1 MPSTLS
7 ERDFAEPGPKQPGMS
22 ELPSSTHGDGK
33 PSRRSFGLHT
43 RRTDGSTAEAM
54 QHARQTLTAAGADV
68 LDLQQILDGE
78 PADALLSFGGDGS
91 LLHAARLMA
100 PLGIPVLGIN
110 YGRVGYLCAVDENGL
125 DQALTRLVHGECA
138 LDQRSM
144 LRGRVFHEGE
154 LVWQADALNEFFVG
168 GSNRTLH
175 LDLSIDGEAFGT
187 VRGDGVILA
196 TRTGST
202 AYAFSAGG
210 PVLLMD
216 ALALVA
222 SNSVFSSA
230 IRSVVLPTTSTVRIR
245 NLTRGTRPFVVADG
259 QKDYQIGHETE
270 VEISLSPTRA
280 LLVDLGLQSHVRSL
294 HQGFRE
300 MMVRELE
307 G

>member
-1 MPSTLS
+1 
-7 ERDFAEPGPKQPGMS
+7 
-22 ELPSSTHGDGK
+22 
-33 PSRRSFGLHT
+33 
-43 RRTDGSTAEAM
+43 
-54 QHARQTLTAAGADV
+54 
-68 LDLQQILDGE
+68 
-78 PADALLSFGGDGS
+78 
-91 LLHAARLMA
+91 MA

-110 YGRVGYLCAVDENGL
+110 YGRVGYLCAVDEKGL
-125 DQALTRLVHGECA
+125 DQALDRLVQGAYGLE
-138 LDQRSM
+138 QRSM
-144 LRGRVFHEGE
+144 LRGRVYHEGE

-175 LDLSIDGEAFGT
+175 LELTIDGEAFGT

-210 PVLLMD
+210 PVLLVD

-230 IRSVVLPTTSTVRIR
+230 IRSVVLPTTAQVRIR
-245 NLTRGTRPFVVADG
+245 NRTLVARPFVIADG
-259 QKDYQIGHETE
+259 QKDYQIGQDTE
-270 VEISLSPTRA
+270 VELALSPTPA
-280 LLVDLGLQSHVRSL
+280 LMVDLGLKPKVQSL

-307 G
+307 A

>member
-1 MPSTLS
+1 MPSAHLVP
-7 ERDFAEPGPKQPGMS
+7 EPVAPHSP
-22 ELPSSTHGDGK
+22 EA
-33 PSRRSFGLHT
+33 RSFGLHT
-43 RRTDGSTAEAM
+43 RRGDGLAL
-54 QHARQTLTAAGADV
+54 QAAGRAREALAASGASVYELQAV
-68 LDLQQILDGE
+68 LDGH
-78 PADALLSFGGDGS
+78 PVDALLTFGGDGT

-110 YGRVGYLCAVDENGL
+110 YGRVGYLCAVDEKGL
-125 DQALTRLVHGECA
+125 DQALGRLVQGAYGLE
-138 LDQRSM
+138 QRSM

-175 LDLSIDGEAFGT
+175 LELTIDGEAFGT

-202 AYAFSAGG
+202 AYALSAGG
-210 PVLLMD
+210 PVLLVD

-222 SNSVFSSA
+222 SNAVFSSA
-230 IRSVVLPTTSTVRIR
+230 IRSVVLPTTSQVRIR
-245 NLTRGTRPFVVADG
+245 NRTLVARPFVIADG
-259 QKDYQIGHETE
+259 QKDYQIGQDTE
-270 VEISLSPTRA
+270 VELTLSPTPA
-280 LLVDLGLQSHVRSL
+280 LLVDLGLKPRVQTL

-307 G
+307 V